1 MSKVIY
7 EPSPRYVVEVANT
20 VSGYGGHRHQGA
32 WNFEHAFALASDAGA
47 LAKRLAEDNEFVR
60 VIDRAPAELNEEK
73 N

>member
-7 EPSPRYVVEVANT
+7 EPAPRFVVEVANT
-20 VSGYGGHRHQGA
+20 VSHIRGERMQGA
-32 WNFEHAFALASDAGA
+32 WNFEHAFALASDAEA

-60 VIDRAPAELNEEK
+60 VIDRTPAELNEEK